1 MRIYVL
7 IFRYYIYIYITLLFL
22 PEFYILTNYVK
33 TFENQIFNSFSP
45 VYFMKFSTLYNK
57 LFFSNENVFQRS

>member
-1 MRIYVL
+1 MFLFSDIIY
-7 IFRYYIYIYITLLFL
+7 IYIYIYITLLFL

-57 LFFSNENVFQRS
+57 LFFSNKNVFQRS